1 MSQNIFECD
10 NNLHLARNIFKF
22 IIKEIDGN
30 VFKSIMISGGDSLNQ
45 FYKILTK
52 KKVDLSHIS
61 FILSDERLSEDFKK
75 YSNAYKISKNLISKV
90 EKNRNPKFICPQF
103 TSKDSYTDIVKDFK
117 FKIPDLL
124 DIAVLGVGEDGHIAS
139 IFPNNNSELIYESQP
154 LIIST
159 NKNEEFKRISFNLE
173 SICKIP
179 RIIFVITGKN
189 KGELILNLLG
199 KKNKLKN
206 TPFFNVLQKSN
217 SKINILYN
225 KKLITEL

>member
-1 MSQNIFECD
+1 M
-10 NNLHLARNIFKF
+10 
-22 IIKEIDGN
+22 
-30 VFKSIMISGGDSLNQ
+30 
-45 FYKILTK
+45 
-52 KKVDLSHIS
+52 DLSHIS

-90 EKNRNPKFICPQF
+90 EKNRNPKFIFPQF
-103 TSKDSYTDIVKDFK
+103 TSKYSYTDIIKDFK

-179 RIIFVITGKN
+179 HIIFVITGKN

-206 TPFFNVLQKSN
+206 TPFFNVLHKSN